1 MSQAASPFI
10 QEQKFLDAFQ
20 QAIETHSFDRMI
32 ISQYKGELEHLEKM
46 TLRVISL
53 QNQPVLSCL
62 YRYKTQDVT
71 KNYPLAEAVSLVQS
85 LLAQSKQANLF
96 TASEELQ
103 LKKIRRKPC

>member
-46 TLRVISL
+46 ILEPI
-53 QNQPVLSCL
+53 QNIFYAKV
-62 YRYKTQDVT
+62 
-71 KNYPLAEAVSLVQS
+71 A
-85 LLAQSKQANLF
+85 
-96 TASEELQ
+96 
-103 LKKIRRKPC
+103 LKRLN

>member
-1 MSQAASPFI
+1 MYMSQPASPFI

-62 YRYKTQDVT
+62 YRYKT
-71 KNYPLAEAVSLVQS
+71 
-85 LLAQSKQANLF
+85 
-96 TASEELQ
+96 
-103 LKKIRRKPC
+103 